1 MLSKRSAKIKPQPM
15 FKIRNAAALLKKK
28 GRKVIS
34 LEIGDTSSFNNVI
47 FKNILKKNLS
57 TNNFGYSLSA
67 GMSDLRKHIS
77 KKFSREYSKKL
88 TAENIIISPANAL
101 ISEILLSICDK
112 GDYVM
117 IPDPGFPTY
126 GLSADAIG
134 VKKLYYKLNQID
146 NWQPNIKDINKKIL
160 KDRKKIKAIF
170 INSPSNPLGSII
182 EQQNLEKIVELAHKN
197 KILCIIDQTYYNL
210 KFSKDNQD
218 LKYSKYTFFLHTF
231 SKSDAIPGVRMGF
244 GIGDKEIIKSIEN
257 INSLF
262 FSSQPEFI
270 QKSILNYF
278 LQKNSFSQRIKKS
291 LIQRV
296 ENCNKIL
303 QESNKLSFVK
313 PNGGI
318 FIFINIEKISNDSN
332 RFAMRLLNKTGVCVC
347 PGDSFGPSG
356 KKYIRINLGGNE
368 NDLYK
373 GCRKIINYINLIK

>member
-28 GRKVIS
+28 AEKVIS

-146 NWQPNIKDINKKIL
+146 NWL
-160 KDRKKIKAIF
+160 
-170 INSPSNPLGSII
+170 
-182 EQQNLEKIVELAHKN
+182 
-197 KILCIIDQTYYNL
+197 T
-210 KFSKDNQD
+210 
-218 LKYSKYTFFLHTF
+218 
-231 SKSDAIPGVRMGF
+231 
-244 GIGDKEIIKSIEN
+244 
-257 INSLF
+257 
-262 FSSQPEFI
+262 
-270 QKSILNYF
+270 
-278 LQKNSFSQRIKKS
+278 
-291 LIQRV
+291 
-296 ENCNKIL
+296 
-303 QESNKLSFVK
+303 
-313 PNGGI
+313 
-318 FIFINIEKISNDSN
+318 
-332 RFAMRLLNKTGVCVC
+332 
-347 PGDSFGPSG
+347 
-356 KKYIRINLGGNE
+356 
-368 NDLYK
+368 
-373 GCRKIINYINLIK
+373 